1 MDYRNWRIDR
11 RETFEN
17 VSLKKRR
24 VELKRLVTVL
34 NHMLV
39 ELQLAVTEGSIAE
52 TNIQKREINQSP
64 KKIIKEIEDRRGSKK
79 ILENCALYEPDV
91 LDGERLREERVDDSD
106 SLGPVPRATE
116 LGELDSLR
124 DSWAAHELTR
134 TSWAELSGVVW
145 GSLCLGSFLRF
156 NGFERER
163 ERNRIQVGFKL

>member
-1 MDYRNWRIDR
+1 
-11 RETFEN
+11 
-17 VSLKKRR
+17 
-24 VELKRLVTVL
+24 
-34 NHMLV
+34 MLV

-79 ILENCALYEPDV
+79 ILENCTLYEPDV

-124 DSWAAHELTR
+124 DS
-134 TSWAELSGVVW
+134 
-145 GSLCLGSFLRF
+145 
-156 NGFERER
+156 
-163 ERNRIQVGFKL
+163 